1 MTREDLTDR
10 ITELFPPLADVEP
23 WEWAETPEGE
33 PVVCI
38 ERHATFTGLDDGA
51 VDLTAPIPNTTLIGI
66 WRIGTDN
73 RYTLVGLSEDPLAKA
88 AEQANFS

>member
-1 MTREDLTDR
+1 V
-10 ITELFPPLADVEP
+10 IELFPPLAEVKP
-23 WEWAETPEGE
+23 SEWAETEEAE

-38 ERHATFTGLDDGA
+38 EHHATFTGLGDGA
-51 VDLTAPIPNTTLIGI
+51 VDLTTTIPNTTLIGI

-88 AEQANFS
+88 AEQAKFN